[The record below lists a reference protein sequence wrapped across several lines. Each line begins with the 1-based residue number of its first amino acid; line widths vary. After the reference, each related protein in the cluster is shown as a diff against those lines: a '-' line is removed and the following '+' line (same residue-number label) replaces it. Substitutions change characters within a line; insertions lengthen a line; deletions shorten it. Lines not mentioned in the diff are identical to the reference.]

1 MTQEELRVRPNPRRK
16 PLHPAIDEALIEHVI
31 RAFYDKV
38 RRDPMLAP
46 VFAKAI
52 PGDWE
57 PHLQTMFAFW
67 SSVMMMSGRYHGQP
81 VPKHQALAGVTPAH
95 FNRWLELF
103 GETASEYCEPAV
115 SALFADR
122 AQMIAGS
129 LKRAMF
135 PEDLL

>member
-1 MTQEELRVRPNPRRK
+1 MPNDELSVRPNPRRK
-16 PLHPAIDEALIEHVI
+16 PLHPAIDGALIERVI
-31 RAFYDKV
+31 RAFYV
-38 RRDPMLAP
+38 RVRQDPMLGP

-57 PHLQTMFAFW
+57 PHLQNMFNFW
-67 SSVMMMSGRYHGQP
+67 SSVMMMSGRYHGEP

-95 FNRWLELF
+95 FARWLALF
-103 GETASEYCEPAV
+103 GETARELCQEEVA
-115 SALFADR
+115 ALFLDR

-135 PEDLL
+135 AEDML

>member
-1 MTQEELRVRPNPRRK
+1 MPSVVAAVSAAAHLAWLGASVAQSVERV
-16 PLHPAIDEALIEHVI
+16 V
-31 RAFYDKV
+31 RAFYDRV
-38 RRDPMLAP
+38 RLDPLLSP
-46 VFAKAI
+46 IFAGAI

-57 PHLQTMFAFW
+57 PHLQKMFAFW

-95 FNRWLELF
+95 FARWLELF
-103 GETASEYCEPAV
+103 EETASDLCEPAV
-115 SALFADR
+115 AALFVDR

-135 PEDLL
+135 PEDML

>member
-1 MTQEELRVRPNPRRK
+1 MPNDELRVRPNPRRK
-16 PLHPAIDEALIEHVI
+16 PLHPSIDEALIERVV
-31 RAFYDKV
+31 RAFYAKV
-38 RRDPMLAP
+38 RQDPMLGP

-57 PHLQTMFAFW
+57 PHLQKMFSFW
-67 SSVMMMSGRYHGQP
+67 SSVMLMSGRYHGQP

-95 FNRWLELF
+95 FARWLALF
-103 GETASEYCEPAV
+103 GETARENCEAEV
-115 SALFADR
+115 AALFLDR

-135 PEDLL
+135 AEDML

>member
-1 MTQEELRVRPNPRRK
+1 MTPEELRIRPNPRRK
-16 PLHPAIDEALIEHVI
+16 PLHPSIDEALIECVI

-67 SSVMMMSGRYHGQP
+67 SSVMMMSGRYHGQT

-95 FNRWLELF
+95 FARWLELF
-103 GETASEYCEPAV
+103 GETASEHCEPAAA
-115 SALFADR
+115 ALFADR